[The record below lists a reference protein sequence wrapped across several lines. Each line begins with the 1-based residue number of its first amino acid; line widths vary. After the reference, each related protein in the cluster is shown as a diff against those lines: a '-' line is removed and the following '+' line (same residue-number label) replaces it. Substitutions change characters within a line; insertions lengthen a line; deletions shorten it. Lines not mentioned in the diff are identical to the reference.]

1 MRLMPVIN
9 NMPPSEQSKSL
20 EIFADFGNCVS
31 NSIKSGV
38 SPKSSGVESVFVVSL
53 VMPLLSE
60 LSNVI

>member
-1 MRLMPVIN
+1 MRLTPAISSRM
-9 NMPPSEQSKSL
+9 PSEQSRSMENFAYFGKSL
-20 EIFADFGNCVS
+20 S
-31 NSIKSGV
+31 NSFKSGV